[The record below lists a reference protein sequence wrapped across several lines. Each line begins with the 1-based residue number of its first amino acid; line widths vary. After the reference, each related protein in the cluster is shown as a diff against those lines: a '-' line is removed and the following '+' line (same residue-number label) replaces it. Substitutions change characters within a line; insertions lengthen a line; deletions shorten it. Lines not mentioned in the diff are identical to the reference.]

1 MLGGG
6 FAVLQAPFVECVSF
20 DPFSFQQDGLASSEV
35 DIGGREVSKALVIAL
50 VIIVRDEGID
60 LCFEMAGQIVVL
72 EQDAVLQGL
81 MPAFD
86 FALGLRMI
94 GRPTNMI
101 HFSVIEPFGQI
112 TRDVRGTV
120 VRQQSRPVDH
130 VGLIAA

>member
-6 FAVLQAPFVECVSF
+6 FAMLQAPFVECLSF
-20 DPFSFQQDGLASSEV
+20 DPFSFQQDGLAWSEV
-35 DIGGREVSKALVIAL
+35 DIGGREVAEALVIAL
-50 VIIVRDEGID
+50 VIVVRDEGID

-86 FALGLRMI
+86 LALGLRVI

-112 TRDVRGTV
+112 TRDVRGAV
-120 VRQQSRPVDH
+120 VRQQSRPVDQ